1 MLVMEQN
8 QKSAIKF
15 YDNGPYCYKFAD
27 ILKDNN
33 KLYWIKIAP
42 WEKVRTFWIKVV
54 ELTEYLGQYKAYDG
68 ILRYMFGDDIN
79 HSSSCTASIQHST
92 ASWYNLDPLNIF

>member
-1 MLVMEQN
+1 MTDLSVYNKAQLLFTEGEKGIFDRLIYRILMLVMEQN

-42 WEKVRTFWIKVV
+42 
-54 ELTEYLGQYKAYDG
+54 
-68 ILRYMFGDDIN
+68 
-79 HSSSCTASIQHST
+79 
-92 ASWYNLDPLNIF
+92 